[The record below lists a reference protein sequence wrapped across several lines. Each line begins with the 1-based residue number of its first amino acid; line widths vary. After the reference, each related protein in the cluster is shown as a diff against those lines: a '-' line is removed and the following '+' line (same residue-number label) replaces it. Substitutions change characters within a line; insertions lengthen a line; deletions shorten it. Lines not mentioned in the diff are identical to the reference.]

1 MFAPGCRGSSSRLQG
16 SQRLSLD
23 DLGAHPLAL
32 RRICPPAYGEAARPQ
47 RGDFLMS
54 DSSTD
59 APLAPPRLVALG
71 LTSRQ
76 AKAARA
82 DATRCVGRVAE
93 DRRIHFLLYTE
104 EGQKVGACMPE
115 LLRDARK
122 GTALRPVVGDFV
134 VFDPALNEGLV
145 TIIDVLPRESAF
157 IRKRARNEVARQVI
171 ASNIDAVFIVTSMT
185 EEFNERR
192 LERYLSLTLEAGAVP
207 VLVLTKPDLC
217 DDPRTFEAQARA
229 LADGVACVFLDP
241 RTSEDLGVL
250 SPWLVPGKTLALLGS
265 SGVGK
270 STLINRLLD
279 RPRQREG
286 EVRKDGKGRHT
297 TTTRHLFESPS
308 GVLLI
313 DTPGMRELGLWDA
326 DGGVQETFHDVER
339 FAQSCRF
346 SNCAHDREP
355 GCAVQAAIAEGQL
368 DAGRLEGFQ
377 KLTQELRAL
386 ESERGRRRRGK
397 GGRRSGR

>member
-1 MFAPGCRGSSSRLQG
+1 MVQMHRGRIEQPACSRPAVVARRRAFTG

-157 IRKRARNEVARQVI
+157 IRNAR
-171 ASNIDAVFIVTSMT
+171 
-185 EEFNERR
+185 
-192 LERYLSLTLEAGAVP
+192 
-207 VLVLTKPDLC
+207 
-217 DDPRTFEAQARA
+217 
-229 LADGVACVFLDP
+229 
-241 RTSEDLGVL
+241 
-250 SPWLVPGKTLALLGS
+250 
-265 SGVGK
+265 
-270 STLINRLLD
+270 
-279 RPRQREG
+279 
-286 EVRKDGKGRHT
+286 
-297 TTTRHLFESPS
+297 
-308 GVLLI
+308 
-313 DTPGMRELGLWDA
+313 GMRSR
-326 DGGVQETFHDVER
+326 V
-339 FAQSCRF
+339 
-346 SNCAHDREP
+346 
-355 GCAVQAAIAEGQL
+355 
-368 DAGRLEGFQ
+368 
-377 KLTQELRAL
+377 
-386 ESERGRRRRGK
+386 
-397 GGRRSGR
+397 RSSPPISTRSSS